1 MKKCPSSIWRWD
13 SNPRPLENESSPITT
28 RPGLLFK
35 LDSNFEYDAL
45 LLCKCRPKYQKKI
58 KSFLEKYFS
67 TDVTGNK
74 LPQLIHFFL
83 VSWLSS
89 KVVRS
94 FAQSVSYSGRGLMT
108 QFEVR
113 GLISLSLS
121 LRFIESLRQR
131 QKKAFSK
138 QSDPAFLFLL
148 VKLPTEH
155 SNTQS

>member
-1 MKKCPSSIWRWD
+1 MNLLSLLNCDESFELIFLNGPTPFSFFVYFQSFQTYINTIFTTNQCEKCPSSIQYWD
-13 SNPRPLENESSPITT
+13 SNPRPLEHESSPITT

-83 VSWLSS
+83 VS
-89 KVVRS
+89 
-94 FAQSVSYSGRGLMT
+94 
-108 QFEVR
+108 
-113 GLISLSLS
+113 
-121 LRFIESLRQR
+121 
-131 QKKAFSK
+131 
-138 QSDPAFLFLL
+138 
-148 VKLPTEH
+148 
-155 SNTQS
+155 